1 MNNQIAISVSNL
13 SKKYALNKAII
24 DDSINGFS
32 NDLWALNKISF
43 EVKKGAVVG
52 IVGSNG
58 SGKSTLLKILSGIT
72 KPTEGKAV
80 LTGRVASILDI
91 GAGFHSELSG
101 YENIFLHGQI
111 LGFKTAEIEQQ
122 TDEIINFSGIGN
134 FINEPVKNY
143 SNGMY
148 LRLAFSIIMHLDF
161 DIYLFDEV
169 FNVGDIAFQEKS
181 EERIKQLVAKNKTI
195 VMVSHNLAE
204 LKICDYTIELRNG
217 EIVKENEPTIAN
229 YIKNYLVA
237 TQKIIESGNV
247 ILDQFQD
254 PSKLINL
261 KQIRFYQDNNNEL
274 YTASKPFTIELIY
287 ENNSTLELTP
297 AFIIKDSMGQ
307 TLILAGPF
315 LGATLDKEIFNRK
328 DTVKLK
334 CVIPKNLFSADIYSI
349 SLLFFENISLI
360 FKPSNLSQKQDYS
373 QSKIVA
379 HYDKFIHFKPL
390 FEVNDV
396 FVDFSKLNAI
406 GGLLI
411 DFEWVVQEKTTIK

>member
-1 MNNQIAISVSNL
+1 MNNQIAIKVCGL
-13 SKKYALNKAII
+13 SKKYALNKAVI
-24 DDSINGFS
+24 DEKIQTFS
-32 NDLWALNKISF
+32 NDLWALNNISF
-43 EVKKGAVVG
+43 EIKKGAVVG
-52 IVGSNG
+52 VIGANG

-72 KPTEGKAV
+72 KPTKGEAV

-122 TDEIINFSGIGN
+122 MDEIINFSGIGN

-195 VMVSHNLAE
+195 LMVSHNLAE
-204 LKICDYTIELRNG
+204 LKICDYTIELKNG
-217 EIVKENEPTIAN
+217 EVVKENEPTIAN
-229 YIKNYLVA
+229 YIKNYLVS

-254 PSKLINL
+254 PSELINL

-334 CVIPKNLFSADIYSI
+334 CNIPKNLFSADIYNI
-349 SLLFFENISLI
+349 SLLFFENISLV
-360 FKPSNLSQKQDYS
+360 FKASNFSQKQDYS
-373 QSKIVA
+373 QTKIVA
-379 HYDKFIHFKPL
+379 HYDKLIHFKPL
-390 FEVNDV
+390 LEVNDL

-411 DFEWVVQEKTTIK
+411 DFEWGVQEKTTIK

>member
-13 SKKYALNKAII
+13 SKKYALNKAVI
-24 DDSINGFS
+24 DENSNAFS
-32 NDLWALNKISF
+32 TDLWALKNISF
-43 EVKKGAVVG
+43 EIKQGAVVG

-58 SGKSTLLKILSGIT
+58 SGKSTLLKVLSGIT
-72 KPTEGKAV
+72 KPTQGEVV
-80 LTGRVASILDI
+80 LNGRVASILDI
-91 GAGFHSELSG
+91 GAGFHLELSG

-111 LGFKTAEIEQQ
+111 LGFKKAEIEQCIE
-122 TDEIINFSGIGN
+122 EIIIFSGIGN

-169 FNVGDIAFQEKS
+169 FNVGDISFQEKS

-195 VMVSHNLAE
+195 LMVSHNLAE

-217 EIVKENEPTIAN
+217 EIVDEIEPTIAN
-229 YIKNYLVA
+229 YIKNYLA
-237 TQKIIESGNV
+237 TTQTIIESGNV
-247 ILDQFQD
+247 ILEQFQD
-254 PSKLINL
+254 PSELISL

-274 YTASKPFTIELIY
+274 YTASKPFSIELIY

-297 AFIIKDSMGQ
+297 AFIVKDSMGQ

-315 LGATLDKEIFNRK
+315 LGATLDNEIFNRK
-328 DTVKLK
+328 DIVKLK
-334 CVIPKNLFSADIYSI
+334 CSIPENLFSADIYSI

-379 HYDKFIHFKPL
+379 HYDKLIHFKPL
-390 FEVNDV
+390 FEVNDL
-396 FVDFSKLNAI
+396 FIDFSKLNAI

-411 DFEWVVQEKTTIK
+411 DFEWGIHENNN